1 MLKRGKDGDHLSHMF
16 KSKQL
21 RMAFKAFQC
30 QASKEAVGV
39 KNTAPLRLSSAS
51 LVFQGSALFGCVRPA
66 LVSDSAL
73 FDCVRPALV
82 SDSALFGYVRPRP

>member
-1 MLKRGKDGDHLSHMF
+1 MLKRGKDGDHLSHVF

-39 KNTAPLRLSSAS
+39 KNTGLEVRWTVFHAPRLA
-51 LVFQGSALFGCVRPA
+51 G
-66 LVSDSAL
+66 
-73 FDCVRPALV
+73 
-82 SDSALFGYVRPRP
+82 